1 MAHSAP
7 PTTPSA
13 RIRALWAAFEKT
25 LPAAQRTTQHK
36 TLAAHAAT
44 DRVYDQLPV
53 AARPTSAQ
61 HAATK
66 DAQALELKKAYF
78 ERVVKEWNSR
88 LTGAGLAAEMWTD
101 ITPEEMNRVTSALG
115 VEENGEGQQS
125 LPPPIY
131 VQAPSLNSA
140 SRGANASAASW
151 HSTASSASGASYA
164 LVKPSEIYSEDEDDA
179 YFARHTP
186 FSSSSA
192 PHSEP
197 ASPALSYYSAPAS
210 ASDNDAD
217 DDDDAPG
224 TGRRD
229 PFAPWSDASQTNN
242 ARPAWNSHSRTNT
255 LTGAYPYAAGS
266 GSTSASA
273 AASVASLASAAA
285 HSPRINHNN
294 HLSVSHE
301 QASLHTHGH
310 GQRTASGSSASSAHA
325 SHMRS
330 SPQLPPQVASAYVGP
345 WMLTADE
352 DEGDDPGA
360 TDAKPGMGDGKA
372 APEADAAAAEAFDRF
387 KLTARMRMIVDFHAA
402 AAAAE
407 IKLAGEIWRVK
418 RGLPVTASTPQA
430 EENPNLAKT
439 TVKAAGK
446 AKAKEQEP
454 TPRKKSSPATTKA
467 EQSRRGFFGD
477 DDDHVPAHS
486 SDAEEDGEASPTKPA
501 TLVLA
506 HQRAMGALQ
515 AAKDAERR
523 TAVREERDR
532 CRAEKRAAAVAEAND
547 KAKNATATGKGGRS
561 KDERRKGR
569 SGTLI
574 SGQPAASAADAA
586 IVDAKK
592 EEEEEPWLAT
602 AWRAAHRHAADG
614 DAGAGKDGEA
624 ALANAL
630 GSRFDL
636 GTIIG
641 GGTAQGVEAFLDG
654 VVPPPSLGGTAQG
667 GWGASASTQWS
678 PSSQQ
683 SQPPAQAHAQPGWG
697 VQQTPTATSFG
708 APPPAPGN
716 RRRAS
721 TSASASASA
730 AAAAAIVGTNN
741 GATIQAGVNA
751 FRRVHAP
758 VPVRAAPFGEVTASA
773 SSSDEEGGAMG
784 RQWGAAKQSQSY
796 AQPQAQRA
804 AFAHAPPLQALER
817 ELDPELMAAFVEYS
831 GRGSGAGAVPL
842 GSANVS
848 SGSNSSGASGGYG
861 YNYGSGS
868 SVFGNAS
875 ISSNGSGF
883 GSSANHSNGSS
894 MFGASNSNSPYAAGT
909 GAFDTVDLEA
919 ARGRGGGPSAFASA
933 AEALVTNFGA
943 IGHTRGRS
951 TTMTDTE
958 GAQGWPARPEMHSR
972 GASGSGHASAAR
984 SRSRSPTMTRA
995 FPSWTTRMAGGGH
1008 AHEQQQPAPPQ
1019 LQPKEAPARGPT
1031 ATPVASG
1038 WTRKFQKTA
1047 PGTSAGTPQPQTT
1060 APPPAPSSMFSL
1072 KNPFGFADDAEP
1084 AAAPAPTPTSSW
1096 LGGKGKKAVV
1106 AVHNSPL
1113 PQPAEPEVSLWEQVT
1128 QQKSKAGL
1136 VVPPSAAGS
1145 GAAAGK
1151 KPMPAVPSPPP
1162 PPEKVAIVVEDVV
1175 EKSAPVPPAGKK
1187 QTKKQRQ
1194 AAMKKGGKGAFDEPD
1209 PEPEPEPES
1218 TRPVPPPAPTN
1229 GKGKFTAQA
1238 VFADDDYA
1246 NENGDDGDDAMF
1258 SAPSKVYGGPPPT
1271 TVGRKR
1277 LDSLSASG
1285 GWDTEGTSV
1294 STPRPAPKVPAN
1306 LQALAAS
1313 MSSPPPFGLKPLMGG
1328 AAHTQPQGE
1337 RPGTGMGM
1345 NSSTIRA
1352 RGVAAGQS
1360 GGGGAGRSLWG
1371 LFGGGSGDAAPK
1383 QQADPWAVPG
1393 SFGGGDEAE
1402 AEAQDGD
1409 DGGGGDGGGDD
1420 DWTPISRGS
1429 VPVEK
1434 PQAQAP
1440 PASSAQRLRRG
1451 SEAAAP
1457 SSPAPRV
1464 VAKAAAQPLAASK
1477 VVAAAAS
1484 KKGNAKKG
1492 AKGKKVMIEDV
1503 PDEETDSR
1511 GEVLPVDSRHIF
1523 DDAESK
1529 VILEPKPS
1537 VPPGTYDSI
1546 ISYTDEENE
1555 RKPAKPNAAADGW
1568 TDDAWMEAGAKET
1581 TVKHEKTA
1589 SAGDGAWGAGS
1600 NAAKSAW
1607 GPSTVGAEEE
1617 AEEQSSPVASAF
1629 GNGGR
1634 NGKGG
1639 SQPVVSAGGA
1649 WGQMSGKDKGKGK
1662 VVAGAGGGDEPAKPM
1677 SKAAQKRNKGK
1688 LF

>member
-1 MAHSAP
+1 M
-7 PTTPSA
+7 
-13 RIRALWAAFEKT
+13 
-25 LPAAQRTTQHK
+25 
-36 TLAAHAAT
+36 
-44 DRVYDQLPV
+44 
-53 AARPTSAQ
+53 
-61 HAATK
+61 
-66 DAQALELKKAYF
+66 
-78 ERVVKEWNSR
+78 
-88 LTGAGLAAEMWTD
+88 
-101 ITPEEMNRVTSALG
+101 
-115 VEENGEGQQS
+115 
-125 LPPPIY
+125 
-131 VQAPSLNSA
+131 
-140 SRGANASAASW
+140 
-151 HSTASSASGASYA
+151 
-164 LVKPSEIYSEDEDDA
+164 
-179 YFARHTP
+179 
-186 FSSSSA
+186 
-192 PHSEP
+192 
-197 ASPALSYYSAPAS
+197 
-210 ASDNDAD
+210 
-217 DDDDAPG
+217 
-224 TGRRD
+224 
-229 PFAPWSDASQTNN
+229 
-242 ARPAWNSHSRTNT
+242 
-255 LTGAYPYAAGS
+255 GS

-301 QASLHTHGH
+301 QANHHTHGH

-330 SPQLPPQVASAYVGP
+330 SPQLPPQVPPAYVGP

-352 DEGDDPGA
+352 DEGDDPV
-360 TDAKPGMGDGKA
+360 TIDAKPGLGDGKA
-372 APEADAAAAEAFDRF
+372 VPEADAAAAAAFDRF
-387 KLTARMRMIVDFHAA
+387 KLTARMRMIVEFHAA

-418 RGLPVTASTPQA
+418 RGLPVSASAPQV
-430 EENPNLAKT
+430 EEKPIPAKT
-439 TVKAAGK
+439 TLKAAGK
-446 AKAKEQEP
+446 AKAKEDEL
-454 TPRKKSSPATTKA
+454 TPRKKSSPTTTKV
-467 EQSRRGFFGD
+467 EQARRGFFGD
-477 DDDHVPAHS
+477 DDDHAHSAHS
-486 SDAEEDGEASPTKPA
+486 SDAEEDGEAKPTKPA
-501 TLVLA
+501 ALVLA

-523 TAVREERDR
+523 AAVREERDR
-532 CRAEKRAAAVAEAND
+532 RRADKRAAAVAEAND
-547 KAKNATATGKGGRS
+547 KAKNAATTGKAGRS

-574 SGQPAASAADAA
+574 SGQPAASAAEAA
-586 IVDAKK
+586 SVDAKK
-592 EEEEEPWLAT
+592 EEEEEPWLAA
-602 AWRAAHRHAADG
+602 AWRAAHGPAADG
-614 DAGAGKDGEA
+614 DVGAGKEGEA

-636 GTIIG
+636 ATIIG
-641 GGTAQGVEAFLDG
+641 GGATQGIDAFLDG
-654 VVPPPSLGGTAQG
+654 VEPTPSLGGNAQG
-667 GWGASASTQWS
+667 GWGAPASTQWS
-678 PSSQQ
+678 PAPASQQ
-683 SQPPAQAHAQPGWG
+683 SQPPAQTHAQPGWG
-697 VQQTPTATSFG
+697 AQQTPTATNFG
-708 APPPAPGN
+708 APPPAPGH

-721 TSASASASA
+721 TSASASAA
-730 AAAAAIVGTNN
+730 AAAAATVGANN
-741 GATIQAGVNA
+741 GATTQAGVNA

-758 VPVRAAPFGEVTASA
+758 VPVRAAPFGDATASA
-773 SSSDEEGGAMG
+773 SSSDEEDRAMG
-784 RQWGAAKQSQSY
+784 RQWGTAKQSQSY

-804 AFAHAPPLQALER
+804 AFAPLQALQR
-817 ELDPELMAAFVEYS
+817 ELEPEHIAAFMEYS
-831 GRGSGAGAVPL
+831 GLGGGAGAVPL
-842 GSANVS
+842 GGANAS
-848 SGSNSSGASGGYG
+848 SGSNGSHASNSSGANGGYG

-875 ISSNGSGF
+875 VSSNGSAF
-883 GSSANHSNGSS
+883 SSSANHSNSSS
-894 MFGASNSNSPYAAGT
+894 MFGASNTNNPYAAGT
-909 GAFDTVDLEA
+909 GAFETVDLEA

-933 AEALVTNFGA
+933 AEALATNLGA

-951 TTMTDTE
+951 TTMSDTE
-958 GAQGWPARPEMHSR
+958 GVQGWPARPEMHSR

-984 SRSRSPTMTRA
+984 SRSRSPTMTRT
-995 FPSWTTRMAGGGH
+995 FPSWGARMAGGGH

-1019 LQPKEAPARGPT
+1019 PQPKEAPARGPT

-1047 PGTSAGTPQPQTT
+1047 PGTSAGTPQPQAT

-1084 AAAPAPTPTSSW
+1084 VAAPAPTPASSW
-1096 LGGKGKKAVV
+1096 LGGKGKKTVV
-1106 AVHNSPL
+1106 AVHNAP
-1113 PQPAEPEVSLWEQVT
+1113 PPPPAEPEVSLWEQVT

-1136 VVPPSAAGS
+1136 VVPSSAAGS

-1151 KPMPAVPSPPP
+1151 KAMSAVPSPPP
-1162 PPEKVAIVVEDVV
+1162 PTKAATVVEDVV
-1175 EKSAPVPPAGKK
+1175 EKPAPAPLAGKK

-1194 AAMKKGGKGAFDEPD
+1194 AAMKKGGKGDDAPD
-1209 PEPEPEPES
+1209 PEPVEPELEP

-1229 GKGKFTAQA
+1229 GKDKFTAQA
-1238 VFADDDYA
+1238 IFADDDYA
-1246 NENGDDGDDAMF
+1246 NENGDDGDDTMF
-1258 SAPSKVYGGPPPT
+1258 SAPPKVNGGPPPT
-1271 TVGRKR
+1271 NVGRKR

-1294 STPRPAPKVPAN
+1294 ATPRPAPKVPAN

-1328 AAHTQPQGE
+1328 TTHTQQQSG
-1337 RPGTGMGM
+1337 RPGTGLGM

-1352 RGVAAGQS
+1352 RGAAAGQS

-1371 LFGGGSGDAAPK
+1371 LFGGSSGDAAPK

-1393 SFGGGDEAE
+1393 SFGGGDEVE

-1429 VPVEK
+1429 VPAEK
-1434 PQAQAP
+1434 PQVQAP
-1440 PASSAQRLRRG
+1440 PASLAQRLRRG
-1451 SEAAAP
+1451 SEAAVP

-1464 VAKAAAQPLAASK
+1464 VGKTVVPPPAASK
-1477 VVAAAAS
+1477 VVAAAAT

-1503 PDEETDSR
+1503 PDEESDSR

-1523 DDAESK
+1523 DDAEPN

-1546 ISYTDEENE
+1546 ISYTDEEND
-1555 RKPAKPNAAADGW
+1555 RKPAKPNAVADGW

-1581 TVKHEKTA
+1581 TAKQEKTA
-1589 SAGDGAWGAGS
+1589 SAGGGAWGVGS

-1607 GPSTVGAEEE
+1607 GSSTAEAEEE
-1617 AEEQSSPVASAF
+1617 AEEQSSPFASSF

-1639 SQPVVSAGGA
+1639 SQPVAAGGVA

-1662 VVAGAGGGDEPAKPM
+1662 VVAGAGGDEPAKPM